1 MQHWTWTYLVFIP
14 LRLPVH
20 PRVIHAPSRWVIN
33 SLDLAP
39 LEQTVDLGHMRR
51 VVRPS
56 RDNDRVEL
64 FGPPR
69 SVDPVALLEE
79 FEVPERQLPDV
90 ILLDGTFDTRRVRD
104 DWGGLVVRVQ
114 TVQGRVRA
122 DMRPDDVV
130 RDDPSL
136 HRGDIS

>member
-1 MQHWTWTYLVFIP
+1 MQDWTGAHLVFVP

-20 PRVIHAPSRWVIN
+20 PRVIHAPSRRIIN

-56 RDNDRVEL
+56 RDDNRVKV

-90 ILLDGTFDTRRVRD
+90 TLLDGTFDTR
-104 DWGGLVVRVQ
+104 
-114 TVQGRVRA
+114 
-122 DMRPDDVV
+122 
-130 RDDPSL
+130 
-136 HRGDIS
+136 